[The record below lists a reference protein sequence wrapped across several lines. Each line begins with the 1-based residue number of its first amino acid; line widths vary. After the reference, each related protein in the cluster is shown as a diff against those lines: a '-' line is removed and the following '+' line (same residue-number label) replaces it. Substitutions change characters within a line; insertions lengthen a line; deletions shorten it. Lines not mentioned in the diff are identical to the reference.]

1 MRHGCITFTRGRD
14 ACDQRTHSCGRHP
27 AGGCTSI
34 THLTG
39 VHRLILFIRK
49 ERPEDIAAIHEVH
62 ELAFGRRA
70 EADLVDALRTSGKA
84 TLSLVA
90 LEDGHI
96 VGHILFSPVTID
108 AADRTFPA
116 VGLAPMAVLPERQ
129 RHGIGSQLV
138 KAGLLECRNAGYEC
152 VVVLGHPT
160 YYPRFGFVPAS
171 RYGLKSEYEVPDE
184 AFMVWAWHDEVLRDR
199 GGVVRYQ
206 PEFYGV

>member
-1 MRHGCITFTRGRD
+1 M
-14 ACDQRTHSCGRHP
+14 
-27 AGGCTSI
+27 
-34 THLTG
+34 
-39 VHRLILFIRK
+39 LFIRR
-49 ERPEDIAAIHEVH
+49 ERPEDIAAIHKVH

-108 AADRTFPA
+108 AADRMFPA

-160 YYPRFGFVPAS
+160 YYPRFGFVQAS

>member
-1 MRHGCITFTRGRD
+1 M
-14 ACDQRTHSCGRHP
+14 
-27 AGGCTSI
+27 
-34 THLTG
+34 
-39 VHRLILFIRK
+39 LFIRR
-49 ERPEDIAAIHEVH
+49 ERPEDIAAIHKVH

-108 AADRTFPA
+108 AADRMFPA

-138 KAGLLECRNAGYEC
+138 KAGLLECRNVGYEC

-184 AFMVWAWHDEVLRDR
+184 AFMVWAWHTEVLRGR
-199 GGVVRYQ
+199 GGVARYQ

>member
-1 MRHGCITFTRGRD
+1 M
-14 ACDQRTHSCGRHP
+14 
-27 AGGCTSI
+27 
-34 THLTG
+34 
-39 VHRLILFIRK
+39 LFIRR

-90 LEDGHI
+90 LEDDRI

-129 RHGIGSQLV
+129 RRGIGSQLV
-138 KAGLLECRNAGYEC
+138 KAGLIECRNAGYEC

-199 GGVVRYQ
+199 GGVARYQ